1 MSPRFMVV
9 RETLA
14 EWANCCSRRSIRRPR
29 FLRSPALRGV
39 VHLRADGLCAGQF
52 IHDLRVLRSSLDT
65 GDGNPRR
72 TAPQPLCEI
81 DGAGRGALAFFAK
94 PDWLGSA
101 VQWNPDERFGD
112 WVYSGQEGVVG
123 AGF

>member
-1 MSPRFMVV
+1 MSPRLMVV

-14 EWANCCSRRSIRRPR
+14 GRTSHCTRRPVRRSR
-29 FLRSPALRGV
+29 FLRSPALCRV
-39 VHLRADGLCAGQF
+39 VHLRADGIRAGQF
-52 IHDLRVLRSSLDT
+52 IHDLRVLRSSLDP

-94 PDWLGSA
+94 PDRLGSA
-101 VQWNPDERFGD
+101 VQWNPNERFGD

-123 AGF
+123 